1 MIKIVPPIRT
11 ILANPKPVKDRSPRR
26 NRGQGQAGRFSKREI
41 RGLPSGDSFIDQMKL
56 AVGTRPANRA
66 GVVDRV
72 AEPKQLR
79 RRTGRFYGTSR
90 IPAKNSRLFFNVR
103 FWGSNFSINGVDRNG
118 LYPN

>member
-1 MIKIVPPIRT
+1 
-11 ILANPKPVKDRSPRR
+11 
-26 NRGQGQAGRFSKREI
+26 
-41 RGLPSGDSFIDQMKL
+41 MKL

-103 FWGSNFSINGVDRNG
+103 FWARILVSTGLTETASTLTKDLDRSAQASQ
-118 LYPN
+118 LADQPKTPDY